1 MIAEVLAAAGVREA
15 EWTPL
20 ADATFNTAYRIR
32 PPGLVVKVSPPPDA
46 PALTYERG
54 LLRTEALFCETAA
67 STVPVPHVVHTDF
80 SGRLVDGDVL
90 VMTELPGDNWASR
103 RLSPAERAALR
114 AELGGLVAR
123 LHRIS
128 GTGFGYPGR
137 LSPSWRT
144 AFTAMLD
151 AVLADAERFAA
162 ALPVPLDHLRTTLEH
177 STGVLSDV
185 RTPVL
190 VHFDLWPGNILLGDS
205 GITGFVDGER
215 AFWGDPLADLV
226 STALFG
232 DIERDP
238 GFVHGYREAG
248 GDLVFDDAARV
259 RLALYRCYLYLI
271 MLVETVPRGSGDS
284 AATRLAAAQL
294 RRALTFLG
302 RSS

>member
-1 MIAEVLAAAGVREA
+1 MIADVLGEAGVRQA

-20 ADATFNTAYRIR
+20 TGATFNTAYRVR
-32 PPGLVVKVSPPPDA
+32 PPELVVKVSPPPDA

-54 LLRTEALFCETAA
+54 LLRTEARFYELAA
-67 STVPVPHVVHTDF
+67 AAVPVPRVVHTDF

-90 VMTELPGDNWASR
+90 VMTELPGDSWATR
-103 RLSPAERAALR
+103 RLPPAERAAR
-114 AELGGLVAR
+114 RTELGGLVAG
-123 LHRIS
+123 LHRIT

-144 AFTAMLD
+144 AFTAMLA
-151 AVLADAERFAA
+151 AVLADAERFAV
-162 ALPVPLDHLRTTLEH
+162 ALPLDQIRTTLLAR
-177 STGVLSDV
+177 TGVLSAV

-190 VHFDLWPGNILLGDS
+190 VHFDLWQGNILLGDS

-232 DIERDP
+232 DIERDAD
-238 GFVHGYREAG
+238 FCRGYRDAG
-248 GDLVFDDAARV
+248 GDLVFDDAVRV

-271 MLVETVPRGSGDS
+271 MLVETVPRGCGAP
-284 AATRLAAAQL
+284 AAIQLATAHL
-294 RRALTFLG
+294 RRALAFLG
-302 RSS
+302 RFS

>member
-1 MIAEVLAAAGVREA
+1 MIADVLAEAGVRQA

-20 ADATFNTAYRIR
+20 TGATFNTAYRVR

-54 LLRTEALFCETAA
+54 LLRTEALFYEAA
-67 STVPVPHVVHTDF
+67 AAAVPVPRVVHTDF

-90 VMTELPGDNWASR
+90 VMTELPGTSWAAR
-103 RLSPAERAALR
+103 CVPPAERAALR
-114 AELGGLVAR
+114 TELGTLAAR
-123 LHRIS
+123 LHQVT
-128 GTGFGYPGR
+128 GTGFGYPRR
-137 LSPSWRT
+137 LAPSWRT
-144 AFTAMLD
+144 AFTGMLD
-151 AVLADAERFAA
+151 AVLADAERFAV
-162 ALPVPLDHLRTTLEH
+162 ALPLEQIRTTLVAH
-177 STGVLSDV
+177 ADALSEV

-232 DIERDP
+232 DIERDAD
-238 GFVHGYREAG
+238 FVRGYREAG
-248 GDLVFDDAARV
+248 GELVFDAAARV

-271 MLVETVPRGSGDS
+271 MLVETVPRGGGAPVTSQLAS
-284 AATRLAAAQL
+284 AHL

-302 RSS
+302 RPS